1 MGTKLELNGYELG
14 GGAKKMRET
23 FASEVEAFIDYLESN
38 YGLKVP
44 DKKLRDKFFH
54 VSDALPKAVKKHYDG
69 IALSRLNSRTPVPLA
84 LAQIASHAS
93 RYADVDCIVLEP
105 DSEDKWELR
114 VWLSGEDDFR
124 LDITWVGDG
133 EYCIEGTEEDGRTL
147 HSGARRGIELLDSHF
162 GRKNLGAARKIDTM
176 FYVAATVY
184 YYDDSWADDSRKSG
198 DFIVSYPFSTRAE
211 AESHMASLEQN
222 KEVKNFVREFLPPG
236 LDIDSVGTFA
246 ILEPKV

>member
-23 FASEVEAFIDYLESN
+23 FASDVEAFIGYLESN
-38 YGLKVP
+38 YGRSVP
-44 DKKLRDKFFH
+44 DKKLMDKFFR

-69 IALSRLNSRTPVPLA
+69 IALSRLNSRTPIPLA

-93 RYADVDCIVLEP
+93 RYADVNCIVLEP

-114 VWLSGEDDFR
+114 VWRSGEDDFR
-124 LDITWVGDG
+124 LVITWVGDG

-162 GRKNLGAARKIDTM
+162 GRRNLGAARKIDTM

-184 YYDDSWADDSRKSG
+184 YYDERWSDSSQSG
-198 DFIVSYPFSTRAE
+198 NFIVSCPFSTRAE

-222 KEVKNFVREFLPPG
+222 KAVKNFVREFLPPG
-236 LDIDSVGTFA
+236 LDIDSVGTFD
-246 ILEPKV
+246 ILDPKV